1 MAITKAVALYD
12 YEVQS
17 TNDLAL
23 KAGDVVTVID
33 RSDSD
38 WWLGEIGE
46 TQGYF
51 PANYV
56 ELLGDEPPAPRGAAS
71 VPPKPVRSTKPQTV
85 VQPQHVQVTIQETNE
100 PGLAGPVERK
110 TPASKMVSAAAAQA
124 SAHVSSAPLVSKT
137 KIGLWASNMAIL
149 TGYVMIIMAICGI
162 PWSARYHDSGDYDAI
177 VSAYSLVVGVGIL
190 TYEYTFGD
198 ARGPSKVPT
207 RGIIFA
213 RYASQLKFE
222 SP

>member
-56 ELLGDEPPAPRGAAS
+56 E
-71 VPPKPVRSTKPQTV
+71 
-85 VQPQHVQVTIQETNE
+85 
-100 PGLAGPVERK
+100 
-110 TPASKMVSAAAAQA
+110 VSLRA
-124 SAHVSSAPLVSKT
+124 
-137 KIGLWASNMAIL
+137 
-149 TGYVMIIMAICGI
+149 
-162 PWSARYHDSGDYDAI
+162 AI
-177 VSAYSLVVGVGIL
+177 VSGNQPLC
-190 TYEYTFGD
+190 
-198 ARGPSKVPT
+198 
-207 RGIIFA
+207 
-213 RYASQLKFE
+213 LK
-222 SP
+222 